1 MMGDRPEGEIAI
13 AERLDRRLGLKGSTA
28 DNLRKGPNPP
38 DFASPIDK
46 P

>member
-1 MMGDRPEGEIAI
+1 MIGDMPDGEKAI
-13 AERLDRRLGLKGSTA
+13 AGRLDRRLELKGSTA